1 MTTKQE
7 LLFCAVSVVVGCI
20 VMGIFIHNYHA
31 ETKKIERYGVETVGV
46 ITDRLKVR
54 KRGGPSYSVNYT
66 FMHNGEIIRRNQ
78 DVGFDPFREAIVG
91 GRYKV
96 MYLPDNPKKARIYIN
111 EPVYE

>member
-1 MTTKQE
+1 
-7 LLFCAVSVVVGCI
+7 
-20 VMGIFIHNYHA
+20 
-31 ETKKIERYGVETVGV
+31 
-46 ITDRLKVR
+46 
-54 KRGGPSYSVNYT
+54 
-66 FMHNGEIIRRNQ
+66 MHNGEIIRRNQ